1 MTLLEA
7 LVGLVILSLAA
18 LGFLGVFQTTAH
30 SARDAAVWVQTVQS
44 AEAVMEQTKVGA
56 GVVESAGPAGFTQ
69 AVSRQPWSVPGIE
82 EVKVTVTAPNG
93 KTFTLSRLVRA
104 Q

>member
-7 LVGLVILSLAA
+7 LVGLVILGLAA

-44 AEAVMEQTKVGA
+44 AEAAMEQTKVGA
-56 GVVESAGPAGFTQ
+56 RVVENGDAGFTR
-69 AVSRQPWSVPGIE
+69 AVTTLPWSVPGVAEI
-82 EVKVTVTAPNG
+82 KVTVTAPNG